1 MTGALQLQPPRI
13 PFPPSIIQPEEER
26 IRKHTAEAALRAE
39 AASELGWG
47 RGGGKG
53 TSKRERYLLEVF
65 KFIAQMMFLIST
77 KAIN

>member
-39 AASELGWG
+39 AARVSW
-47 RGGGKG
+47 GGGG
-53 TSKRERYLLEVF
+53 EGREPARGNIICWKCLSLLL
-65 KFIAQMMFLIST
+65 K
-77 KAIN
+77 

>member
-1 MTGALQLQPPRI
+1 M
-13 PFPPSIIQPEEER
+13 S
-26 IRKHTAEAALRAE
+26 
-39 AASELGWG
+39 WG
-47 RGGGKG
+47 GGGGGGKG